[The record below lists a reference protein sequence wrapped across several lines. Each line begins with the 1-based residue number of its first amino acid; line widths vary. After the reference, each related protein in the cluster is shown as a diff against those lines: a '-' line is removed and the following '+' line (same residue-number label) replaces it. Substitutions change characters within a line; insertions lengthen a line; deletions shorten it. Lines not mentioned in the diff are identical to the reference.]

1 MKLRLLSIFLAGALA
16 ADPATAMQCSAKS
29 GQATAALVELYTS
42 EGCDSCPPADRWLSS
57 LGPRG
62 FAPERV
68 VPIALHVDYWDY
80 IGWKDPY
87 ARQAHS
93 ARQRKMARL
102 ARAAMVYTPQVLLQ
116 GRDFRGWRDAGS
128 PGDAFSQAVAA
139 INARPAKARIS
150 LALDTRRKD
159 VFEVEVAAQ
168 LLEASQ
174 MPDAALYIGAYE
186 NKLVSEVKAGENRG
200 RTLPHDY
207 VVLQWLGP
215 FEFEG
220 GAGGPRLRER
230 HALPLLPKAVPGHSG
245 VAAFVQNRATSEV
258 LQALMLPACPG

>member
-1 MKLRLLSIFLAGALA
+1 MFLASLGVRA
-16 ADPATAMQCSAKS
+16 AQC
-29 GQATAALVELYTS
+29 QATSPRSTTALVELYTS

-57 LGPRG
+57 LAAKGY
-62 FAPERV
+62 APERV

-87 ARQAHS
+87 ARQAFS
-93 ARQRKMARL
+93 ARQRKMAKL

-116 GRDFRGWRDAGS
+116 GQDFRAWREGTD
-128 PGDAFSQAVAA
+128 PGAAFSQAVAK

-150 LALDTRRKD
+150 LLLDARQKD
-159 VFEVEVAAQ
+159 AVEVEARVELQDSLQPA
-168 LLEASQ
+168 
-174 MPDAALYIGAYE
+174 DAALFLGAYE

-207 VVLQWLGP
+207 VVLQWVGP
-215 FEFEG
+215 LDFK
-220 GAGGPRLRER
+220 GARLVER
-230 HALPLLPKAVPGHSG
+230 RRLALLPKAVPAHSG
-245 VAAFVQNRATSEV
+245 VVAFVQNRATGEV

>member
-1 MKLRLLSIFLAGALA
+1 MRLALVVLALA
-16 ADPATAMQCSAKS
+16 LSGQIDAAQCKAVSPAT
-29 GQATAALVELYTS
+29 TTALVELYTS

-93 ARQRKMARL
+93 ARQRKMAKL

-116 GRDFRGWRDAGS
+116 GQDFRHWGS
-128 PGDAFSQAVAA
+128 AEFDQAVSK
-139 INARPAKARIS
+139 INARPAMARIS
-150 LALDTRRKD
+150 LSLDTRSKD
-159 VFEVEVAAQ
+159 QFEVEAAAE
-168 LLEASQ
+168 LLGAAPSEAI
-174 MPDAALYIGAYE
+174 ALFLGAYE

-207 VVLQWLGP
+207 VVLQWAGP
-215 FEFEG
+215 VEFK
-220 GAGGPRLRER
+220 AAKLAQR
-230 HALPLLPKAVPGHSG
+230 HVLPLLPKAVPGHSG
-245 VAAFVQNRATSEV
+245 VVAFVQNRATSEV
-258 LQALMLPACPG
+258 LQALMLPACRS